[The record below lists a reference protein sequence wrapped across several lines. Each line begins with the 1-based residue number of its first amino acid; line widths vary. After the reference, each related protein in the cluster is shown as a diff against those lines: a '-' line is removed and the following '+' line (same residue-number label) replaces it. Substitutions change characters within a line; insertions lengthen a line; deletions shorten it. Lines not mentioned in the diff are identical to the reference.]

1 VVVDD
6 EDRENEGDLII
17 AGSKA
22 TPDALAFMVR
32 YSSGIVCAAMK
43 GEDLDRLRLPLM
55 VEDKA
60 NEEALRTA
68 FTLSVVRICDV
79 LQMLLQFRGEH
90 PFVGS
95 VSSNKAV
102 L

>member
-1 VVVDD
+1 M
-6 EDRENEGDLII
+6 
-17 AGSKA
+17 AGSMV
-22 TPDALAFMVR
+22 TPDALAFIVK
-32 YSSGIVCAAMK
+32 YSSGIVCTAMK

-79 LQMLLQFRGEH
+79 FTDA
-90 PFVGS
+90 F
-95 VSSNKAV
+95 AI
-102 L
+102 